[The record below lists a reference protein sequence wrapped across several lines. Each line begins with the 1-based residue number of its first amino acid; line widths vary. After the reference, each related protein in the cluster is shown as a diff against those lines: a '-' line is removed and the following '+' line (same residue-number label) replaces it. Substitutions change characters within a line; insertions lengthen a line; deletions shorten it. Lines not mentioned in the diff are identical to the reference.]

1 MIVQICCYHSMVA
14 VK

>member
-1 MIVQICCYHSMVA
+1 MIGQICCYHSMVA